1 MFRSSYLDHGF
12 LLAAARSRVAVDH
25 GDRVAVAVVGRTAI
39 CPLLQKDSM
48 EMRDQ
53 ILGQPLVRTAEVCN
67 DVVQGFRIIP
77 PVGFSDA
84 LF

>member
-48 EMRDQ
+48 EMRGSDT
-53 ILGQPLVRTAEVCN
+53 RTTLSQ
-67 DVVQGFRIIP
+67 DSGSLQ
-77 PVGFSDA
+77 
-84 LF
+84 

>member
-48 EMRDQ
+48 DMRDRR
-53 ILGQPLVRTAEVCN
+53 QPLVGTAEVCN
-67 DVVQGFRIIP
+67 EVVQGFRITRS
-77 PVGFSDA
+77 VGFSGA
-84 LF
+84 